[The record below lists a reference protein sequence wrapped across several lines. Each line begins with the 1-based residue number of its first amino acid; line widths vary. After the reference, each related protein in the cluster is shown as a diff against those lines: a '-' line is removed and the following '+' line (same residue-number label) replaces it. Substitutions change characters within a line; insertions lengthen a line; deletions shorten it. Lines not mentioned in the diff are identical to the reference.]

1 MHIFSSFLKQRI
13 NLCVFSF
20 LLYFDCPLLQVFID
34 SPTVDILCDRWHY
47 IIVLSF
53 CIYTNYTFLCVSEIN
68 FLLEPAYQSLRSCTI
83 CQQFLLFNVLLWVSE
98 GSVLCFARFG
108 HYINW
113 GVRTL
118 HPWLQRKWEK
128 LVRVGPTARVCGK
141 VWVWVKLTLLSA
153 GVVYRVHPRT
163 LSHPAP
169 VLERISSLPLL

>member
-1 MHIFSSFLKQRI
+1 MHIFYSFLKGRI

-34 SPTVDILCDRWHY
+34 SSTVDILCDRWHY

-53 CIYTNYTFLCVSEIN
+53 CIYTNYTFLWVSEIS
-68 FLLEPAYQSLRSCTI
+68 FLLEPAYQSLRNCTI
-83 CQQFLLFNVLLWVSE
+83 CQQFLLFNICFEFLRGLF
-98 GSVLCFARFG
+98 SVLQDFG
-108 HYINW
+108 IIYNW

-128 LVRVGPTARVCGK
+128 PVRVGSLPECVGK
-141 VWVWVKLTLLSA
+141 SGFGLNWPYCLRA
-153 GVVYRVHPRT
+153 VYRVHPHT
-163 LSHPAP
+163 LSHPTP